1 MTASLYRSGSS
12 LAAVPHLSALVVGI
26 VASLIVGRPYGW
38 IGFLLP
44 LGPLTCAAAARALG
58 RSPEPTWRLAFG
70 FSLVC
75 AVLIGGGW
83 SLMQAGGA
91 VPPLVLV
98 FPFAL
103 LAFLVGLVNFVL
115 VCVSRAIRARKSIP
129 LNYPWVPRW
138 LDRPLGLTPTL
149 KEM

>member
-1 MTASLYRSGSS
+1 MTATLYRTGTS
-12 LAAVPHLSALVVGI
+12 LAALPHVSALIVGF
-26 VASLIVGRPYGW
+26 VASIIVGRPFGW

-44 LGPLTCAAAARALG
+44 LGPLVCVVAARVLG
-58 RSPEPTWRLAFG
+58 RTAEPTWRLAFG

-75 AVLIGGGW
+75 ATLIGGGW
-83 SLMQAGGA
+83 SLMEAGGV
-91 VPPLVLV
+91 VPPLVLI

-103 LAFLVGLVNFVL
+103 LAFMVGVVNFVL

-129 LNYPWVPRW
+129 LNYPWVPSW
-138 LDRPLGLTPTL
+138 LDRPLGLTPAL

>member
-1 MTASLYRSGSS
+1 MTATLYRPGSQ
-12 LAAVPHLSALVVGI
+12 LAGIPHLSALLVGVATSVV
-26 VASLIVGRPYGW
+26 VGRPFGW

-44 LGPLTCAAAARALG
+44 LGPLACVAVARLLG
-58 RSPEPTWRLAFG
+58 RSAEPTWRLAFG

-75 AVLIGGGW
+75 ALLIGGGW
-83 SLMQAGGA
+83 SLMQAGGSVA
-91 VPPLVLV
+91 PLTLI

-103 LAFLVGLVNFVL
+103 LAFLLGLVNFVL
-115 VCVSRAIRARKSIP
+115 VCVSRAIRAWRSVP
-129 LNYPWVPRW
+129 LQYPWVPGW

>member
-1 MTASLYRSGSS
+1 MTETLYRAGSR
-12 LAAVPHLSALVVGI
+12 LAIVPHLSALVLGV
-26 VASLIVGRPYGW
+26 VVSVIVGRPLGW

-44 LGPLTCAAAARALG
+44 LGPLAAAGVAKALG

-75 AVLIGGGW
+75 AVMIGGGW

-91 VPPLVLV
+91 VPPLVLI

-115 VCVSRAIRARKSIP
+115 VCVSRAVRARKSIP
-129 LNYPWVPRW
+129 LDYPWVPRW